1 MKFFIKKILYFFYF
15 FTFFILQKGSW
26 AELTDIK
33 ELAIE
38 ILEKGVYEKIHDI
51 YILPYVDGYKIDFRR
66 GNCFF
71 HKQKIAKEIG
81 ERLIIHFKFNG
92 GMNVSEKRRAQL
104 GAMSVEILTEKRRL
118 RLSTAGDYCH
128 RESLVIRYLHKSG
141 LDSLNFFSQKEVKKA
156 HVISYK
162 RGLHLFC
169 GPVGSGKTTLMY
181 ELCHARK
188 KRQQVIAIED
198 PVELI
203 DENILQFQIN
213 EMIDMDYDALIK
225 LCLRHRPDI
234 MIVGEIRD
242 EKTAQA
248 VIRATLTGHTIFSTI
263 HAGSVQGIFKR
274 LFDLGVSKVDLLECL
289 SAIYFQRLVININE
303 EACVLLDVV
312 TKQDKWQ
319 GEWNA
324 KLQKILEQGV
334 IDNDLFD
341 ELLEDEN

>member
-1 MKFFIKKILYFFYF
+1 MVDIKK
-15 FTFFILQKGSW
+15 
-26 AELTDIK
+26 
-33 ELAIE
+33 LAIE
-38 ILEKGVYEKIHDI
+38 ILEKGIFEKIHDI
-51 YILPYVDGYKIDFRR
+51 YILPYLEGYKIDFRR
-66 GNCFF
+66 GGYFL
-71 HKQKIAKEIG
+71 HEQKITKEIG

-104 GAMSVEILTEKRRL
+104 GAMSIAILKEKRRL

-141 LDSLNFFSQKEVKKA
+141 LDPLNFFSKEEVKKA
-156 HVISYK
+156 HIVSHK

-181 ELCHARK
+181 ELCHIRK
-188 KRQQVIAIED
+188 KRQQIIAIED

-213 EMIDMDYDALIK
+213 EMIEMDYDALIK

-242 EKTAQA
+242 EKTAKA
-248 VIRATLTGHTIFSTI
+248 VIRAALTGHTVFSTI
-263 HAGSVQGIFKR
+263 HAGSIQGIFKR
-274 LFDLGVSKVDLLECL
+274 LFDLRVSEVDLLEAL
-289 SAIYFQRLVININE
+289 RAIYFQRLVIDTRK

-312 TKQDKWQ
+312 TKQDKWK
-319 GEWNA
+319 GEWRQ
-324 KLQKILEQGV
+324 KLQRLLTQGV
-334 IDNDLFD
+334 IDDDLFY
-341 ELLEDEN
+341 ELEEEN

>member
-1 MKFFIKKILYFFYF
+1 MI
-15 FTFFILQKGSW
+15 
-26 AELTDIK
+26 DIK
-33 ELAIE
+33 ALAIE

-51 YILPYVDGYKIDFRR
+51 YILPYMDGYKIDFRR

-71 HKQKIAKEIG
+71 HKREIAKEIG
-81 ERLIIHFKFNG
+81 GRLIIHFKFNG

-104 GAMSVEILTEKRRL
+104 GAMSVEILKERRRL

-141 LDSLNFFSQKEVKKA
+141 LDSLNFFSQKEIKKA
-156 HVISYK
+156 HAISHK

-181 ELCHARK
+181 ELCHTRK
-188 KRQQVIAIED
+188 KRQQIIAIED

-213 EMIDMDYDALIK
+213 EMIEMDYDALIK

-242 EKTAQA
+242 EKTAKA
-248 VIRATLTGHTIFSTI
+248 VVRAALTGHTVFSTI

-274 LFDLGVSKVDLLECL
+274 LFDLNVSEVDLLECL
-289 SAIYFQRLVININE
+289 CAIYFQRLVIGINE

-312 TKQDKWQ
+312 TEQDKWQ
-319 GEWNA
+319 GEWNL
-324 KLQKILEQGV
+324 KLQRLLERGA
-334 IDNDLFD
+334 IDDDLFD
-341 ELLEDEN
+341 ELLEEENS